1 MNRTLKRV
9 LSVIALGL
17 TVCMFS
23 ATLCSAAAAST
34 PEGTQERS
42 LSTQQYDGPNNRF
55 KVYLS
60 PAAQPWNPYCD
71 GSGSEEYYMRKVASA
86 MIPYLQSYGIDYVL
100 AGAQTGTSANQKSFL
115 VNRANE
121 AKNTGCDLYLA
132 IHSNAATGKTRGTR
146 VYYYTKSAESLRFAK
161 VLQSNFSYPYKSNI
175 KLAYNDALME
185 MYLPTMPHALIET
198 AFHDNAQDVVWLKSN
213 IDSMAKSLAAA
224 VNEFAKGSTGSAV
237 AAGLSMDRIFAN
249 LSTATAVIL
258 NVSST
263 TGQPVPSLL
272 WSSSNP
278 AVATVDQN
286 GFVLGMSAGET
297 VISATTPTGA
307 SVRCTITVSGP
318 SMQIGGG
325 PVPSAEGEY
334 TPNTEEASANITPT
348 T

>member
-1 MNRTLKRV
+1 MNRTLKRF
-9 LSVIALGL
+9 LSAVALGL
-17 TVCMFS
+17 TICMFS
-23 ATLCSAAAAST
+23 ATLCSAAAASVSET
-34 PEGTQERS
+34 AQEHTI
-42 LSTQQYDGPNNRF
+42 STRQYDGPNGRF

-71 GSGSEEYYMRKVASA
+71 GSGSEEYYMRKVATA

-100 AGAQTGTSANQKSFL
+100 AGQQTGVSANQKSFL

-146 VYYYTKSAESLRFAK
+146 IYYYTKSSESLRFAK
-161 VLQSNFSYPYKSNI
+161 VLQSTFNYPDKSNI

-198 AFHDNAQDVVWLKSN
+198 AFHDNAQDVMWIKNN
-213 IDSMAKSLAAA
+213 IDTMAKSLADA
-224 VNEFAKGSTGSAV
+224 VSEFAKGSTGSAT

-249 LSTATAVIL
+249 LSSGTAIIL

-263 TGQPVPSLL
+263 SGQAVPTLK

-278 AVATVDQN
+278 LVASVDQD
-286 GFVLGMSAGET
+286 GFVLAMSAGET
-297 VISATTPTGA
+297 VISATTPAGT
-307 SVRCTITVSGP
+307 SVRCTITVTGP
-318 SMQIGGG
+318 TMVIGGG
-325 PVPSAEGEY
+325 PVASAEGEY
-334 TPNTEEASANITPT
+334 IAETTEETGAITPT
-348 T
+348 D